1 MHSRWGIVLEASFLK
16 NKMWKGGGEI
26 FANCSADEESVEST
40 RRTLFLKIPAIMIRD
55 HPQNTTTL

>member
-1 MHSRWGIVLEASFLK
+1 MEASFLK
-16 NKMWKGGGEI
+16 DKMPKGGGEI